1 MRRLSFKWLA
11 LAIVGAMLFLG
22 GYNLSIADRQS
33 EIDEVIEQNNAVF
46 QEIQHAFDLTVQNS
60 DIMMRFSH
68 HTDGHETKVP
78 FCPECFNTPDGND
91 DMNEIEDHEV
101 EIERSMKQLLLD
113 SIEFEEAFQRMS
125 SAMAN
130 HGYTL
135 QHTLNQLREQNK

>member
-1 MRRLSFKWLA
+1 MRQLSFKGLA
-11 LAIVGAMLFLG
+11 LAIVGTMLFLG

-78 FCPECFNTPDGND
+78 FCPECFNAPDGND
-91 DMNEIEDHEV
+91 DMSEIEDHEV

-125 SAMAN
+125 SAMVN

>member
-11 LAIVGAMLFLG
+11 LTIVGAILFLG

-68 HTDGHETKVP
+68 HTDGHETKVL

-91 DMNEIEDHEV
+91 DMSEIEDHEV
-101 EIERSMKQLLLD
+101 EIEHSMKQLLLD